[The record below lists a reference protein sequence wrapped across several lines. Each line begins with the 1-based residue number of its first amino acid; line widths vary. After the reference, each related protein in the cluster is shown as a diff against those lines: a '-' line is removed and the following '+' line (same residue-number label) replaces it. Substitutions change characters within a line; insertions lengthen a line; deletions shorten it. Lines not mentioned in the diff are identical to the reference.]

1 MQARVARGADIYR
14 GMILKAR
21 EDGTVGTHSTGFLPR
36 SDSGLRPRGTPFGVL
51 NQEVPNRAI
60 GSVT

>member
-1 MQARVARGADIYR
+1 MARGADIYR

-36 SDSGLRPRGTPFGVL
+36 SDSGLRPRGTTPFGFL
-51 NQEVPNRAI
+51 TQELPDRAI
-60 GSVT
+60 G